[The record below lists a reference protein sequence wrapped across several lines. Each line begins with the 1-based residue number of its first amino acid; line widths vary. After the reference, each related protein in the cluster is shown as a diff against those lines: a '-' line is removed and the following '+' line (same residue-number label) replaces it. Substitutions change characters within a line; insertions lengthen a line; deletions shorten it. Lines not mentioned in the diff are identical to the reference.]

1 MIFLMYEIVKNS
13 VMSSVDVNTIIEHW
27 LINQ

>member
-13 VMSSVDVNTIIEHW
+13 IMLSVDVNTIIEHW